1 MFKLLLSLTIAASLG
16 GCAIAP
22 THPSLSRAALP
33 TLIPIHDFVAN
44 TESTGGYAV
53 SPDGKK
59 LAWIGSQGTSPA
71 LWVKTMGQ
79 NDAKAFIKRPRY
91 YRWSA
96 DSQFIALVAD
106 QGGDE
111 DNHIYIAKVAG
122 ADTSLVDATPYAKSR
137 ADINTVV
144 EGGSD
149 IVITSNQRD
158 KKVFDLL
165 KLNLST
171 GKTSLMAVNPGT
183 VGWWGVDKAGQLR
196 ARVMLEG
203 DASVLQV
210 PQTDATWKTT
220 AQWSRFDTLYP
231 IDFDKNGQ
239 SAWVLSNRGRDKIA
253 LVKFELAT
261 GIETVVQAVPEVDVD
276 RVYISKKT
284 HLPLM
289 VHSMPG
295 YPRQEIFDAP
305 LKARL
310 EALVA
315 LTGAQQADV
324 RVSSSDDSERNF
336 TVVISTDKGTKNYL
350 LAEQSAEP
358 VLLGESN
365 ISRLTGLSD
374 MKPISFTSRDGLP
387 INGYLT
393 LPNGVEVKNL
403 PMVLFVHGGPWARD
417 RWSDNVFAQVLS
429 NRGYAVLQV
438 NYRGSSGY
446 GRAFQEK
453 AIGEFA
459 GKMHDDLVDGVQ
471 WAVKTGFADPA
482 KVAIL
487 GGSYGGYA
495 AMVGATFTP
504 EVFACAVNQV
514 GVTDLARLLE
524 TAPPYWE
531 LGLPW
536 WHRYVGNPAK
546 AEDRA
551 VMNAKSPLYKADK
564 ATRPILIMH
573 GVNDPRVKIEQS
585 ELMVAALQ
593 KAGKQVDYLT
603 FQGDGH
609 GNQKWNNRL
618 ALLRKTEDFLAT
630 CLGGRSSAFDYYQL
644 AAWMF

>member
-1 MFKLLLSLTIAASLG
+1 MMKLLFSLAIVASLG

-22 THPSLSRAALP
+22 THPSLNGSALP
-33 TLIPIHDFVAN
+33 ALIPIHDFVAN

-59 LAWIGSQGTSPA
+59 LAWIGSQGNSPA
-71 LWVKTMGQ
+71 LWVKTIGQ
-79 NDAKAFIKRPRY
+79 NDAKAFVKRPRY

-96 DSQFIALVAD
+96 DSQYIALVAD

-111 DNHIYIAKVAG
+111 DNHIFVARVAG
-122 ADTSLVDATPYAKSR
+122 ADTKLVDLTPFSKTKS
-137 ADINTVV
+137 DILQVV
-144 EGGSD
+144 QGGSD
-149 IVITSNQRD
+149 IIITSNQRD
-158 KKVFDLL
+158 KKVFDVY
-165 KLNLST
+165 KLDLST
-171 GKTSLMAVNPGT
+171 GKTAPMAVNTGS

-196 ARVMLEG
+196 ARVMVEG
-203 DASVLQV
+203 DASLLQI
-210 PQTDATWKTT
+210 PQADATWKTT

-231 IDFDKNGQ
+231 IDFDKSDQ

-253 LVKFELAT
+253 LVKIQLAT
-261 GIETVVQAVPEVDVD
+261 GLETVVHAVPEVDVD
-276 RVYISKKT
+276 RVYISKNT

-295 YPRQEIFDAP
+295 YPQQDMLDTSMR
-305 LKARL
+305 ARFETFL
-310 EALVA
+310 G
-315 LTGAQQADV
+315 LTGGQQADV

-336 TVVISTDKGTKNYL
+336 TVVLATDKGTKNYL
-350 LAEQSAEP
+350 LSDQSSEP
-358 VLLGESN
+358 EFLGSSS
-365 ISRLTGLSD
+365 ISRLRGLSD
-374 MKPISFTSRDGLP
+374 MKPISFTSRDGLQL
-387 INGYLT
+387 NGYLT
-393 LPNGVEVKNL
+393 LPKGIDAKNL

-417 RWSDNVFAQVLS
+417 RWSENVFAQFLS

-471 WAVKTGFADPA
+471 WAVKTGVADPA
-482 KVAIL
+482 KVAIF

-504 EVFACAVNQV
+504 EAFACSVNQV

-524 TAPPYWE
+524 TVPPYWE

-536 WHRYVGNPAK
+536 WRRYVGDPAK
-546 AEDRA
+546 PEDRA

-573 GVNDPRVKIEQS
+573 GINDPRVKLEQS
-585 ELMVAALQ
+585 EMMVAALQ
-593 KAGKQVDYLT
+593 KAGKQVDYVT

-618 ALLRKTEDFLAT
+618 TLLRKTEDFLAT
-630 CLGGRSSAFDYYQL
+630 CLGGRSSGFDYYQL
-644 AAWMF
+644 AAWAF